1 MFDEEIKTLNKY
13 KIRVNNLRS
22 YLDVDRKEFKI
33 EELHKKTEAPDFWND
48 QMGAQ
53 KILQEIKTLQS
64 WVELWKV
71 VNKKA
76 DSVDEF
82 IQIAQMEND
91 ESLSD
96 DLAKE
101 LEALDTT
108 IEAAEFKNMLS
119 GKDDNKNCI
128 LTIHSGAGG
137 TESQDWAD
145 MLLRMY
151 LRYGEK
157 NGFKMTLIDILDGDG
172 AGIKSATVQVEGE
185 FAYGYLKAEN
195 GVHRLVRISPFDSNK
210 RRHTSF
216 ASVFVIPEVDDT
228 IEIEVNP
235 ADLRVDTYRSGGKGG
250 QNVNKVETAVRFTH
264 IPTGLVAACQSERSQ
279 AQNRVNAMKLL
290 KSKLYQLELEK
301 QNAAL
306 DEVEKSKMKIEW
318 GSQIRS
324 YVFHP
329 YNMVKDH
336 RTDEETSDTQGVMD
350 GDINRFIKAFLLK
363 FSQN

>member
-1 MFDEEIKTLNKY
+1 
-13 KIRVNNLRS
+13 
-22 YLDVDRKEFKI
+22 
-33 EELHKKTEAPDFWND
+33 
-48 QMGAQ
+48 MGAQ

-64 WVELWKV
+64 WVELWRGIY
-71 VNKKA
+71 KK
-76 DSVDEF
+76 SEGVDEF
-82 IQIAQMEND
+82 IQIAQIEND
-91 ESLSD
+91 ESLTD
-96 DLAKE
+96 DISKE
-101 LEALDTT
+101 LELLDKA
-108 IEAAEFKNMLS
+108 IDEAEFKNMLS

-128 LTIHSGAGG
+128 LNIHSGAGG
-137 TESQDWAD
+137 TEAQDWAD

-172 AGIKSATVQVEGE
+172 AGIKSATVEVEGE
-185 FAYGYLKAEN
+185 FAYGYMKAEN

-264 IPTGLVAACQSERSQ
+264 LPTGIVAACQSERSQ

-301 QNAAL
+301 QNAVL